1 MYLCNMN
8 LAYKHLLPADF
19 DPHSRVWVYQS
30 SRMLSMFEA
39 LELEP
44 MFEDF
49 KAQWNAH
56 GAAVKGYINLFF
68 GQFIVLI
75 ADETHTTVSGCSTD
89 SSVRFIKAIEA
100 KFKVS
105 LFDRQQLAFLV
116 KDKVELL
123 PLSQIP
129 WAIENN
135 FLQPNTIY
143 FNNLVAT
150 KQELENQWLQDLK
163 DSWIGKRYLS
173 ASEA

>member
-1 MYLCNMN
+1 MN

-19 DPHSRVWVYQS
+19 ASNSRVWVYQS

-49 KAQWNAH
+49 NAQWNAH
-56 GAAVKGYINLFF
+56 GAAVKGYVNLFF
-68 GQFIVLI
+68 GQFIVLM

-89 SSVRFIKAIEA
+89 SSVRFIKAIET
-100 KFKVS
+100 KFNVS

-123 PLSQIP
+123 PLSQIS

-135 FLQPNTIY
+135 FLQPDTIY

-150 KQELENQWLQDLK
+150 KHEFETQWLQELK
-163 DSWIGKRYLS
+163 DSWIGKRYLLQL
-173 ASEA
+173 